1 MQRTLL
7 FVSLVAL
14 FAVLAGCNTT
24 TTPEPNPTESYVPL
38 AQGNEWNY
46 AWDLPEDG
54 DPMNWEV
61 LGSENGA
68 WSVEFI
74 WGGTTEQWLWRH
86 TENGEFQAKPVSE
99 ENWRTY
105 LKTPIE
111 IGTEWTFTDDDGV
124 LWDCSIDKID
134 NYSDTPSG
142 YYEDVVWVTLKN
154 IDPTIINVFFKE
166 GAGIVEVRIDDD
178 DEGQDSN
185 WRWLLN
191 YYTLN

>member
-1 MQRTLL
+1 MQKAFFFISMVVLL
-7 FVSLVAL
+7 SLL
-14 FAVLAGCNTT
+14 TGCDTTT
-24 TTPEPNPTESYVPL
+24 TTPEPNPTEAYVPL

-46 AWDLPEDG
+46 VWDLPEDG

-61 LGSENGA
+61 LGSEDGA

-74 WGGTTEQWLWRH
+74 RGGTTEQWLWRH
-86 TENGEFQAKPVSE
+86 TADGEFQGKPADE
-99 ENWRTY
+99 DNWRTY

-134 NYSDTPSG
+134 MYSDTPSG
-142 YYEDVVWVTLKN
+142 YYEDLVWVTLKDN
-154 IDPTIINVFFKE
+154 DLILKNVFFKE
-166 GAGIVEVRIDDD
+166 GVGIVEIRIDDD
-178 DEGQDSN
+178 GDQNSD

-191 YYTLN
+191 DYALK